1 MQTNRSNSPLH
12 LAVVG
17 HTNTGKTSLL
27 RTLTRSTD
35 FGEVQDRPGT
45 TRHVEGARLL
55 VDGATAIELF
65 DTPGMEDSIALADYL
80 DQLVQRADRLDGPES
95 IRRFLD
101 SPESGRRF
109 EQEARVLRKL
119 LECDA
124 GLYVIDVRDP
134 VLGKHKDELAI
145 LSRCGRPLLPI
156 LNFTYDA
163 HQNVELWRNALAR
176 LGLHA
181 IVEFDTVAPALDGEV
196 QLYDKLALLLDAH
209 GSTLKALKDDIAE
222 QREIRLADAFR
233 LIAELLIDTAA
244 LRLASQVDEAS
255 VKQATEKLRS
265 DIRRRENDCIKAL
278 LKRYNFKRQDFPG
291 STLALQG
298 ERWGMDLFHP
308 QALKD
313 MGIHITKGMAAGA
326 MAGATV
332 DLFTAGLSL
341 GSAALIGAAAGGL
354 WQSADRVG
362 KRIVGRLKG
371 YREISVTDGVLR
383 LLAIR
388 AIALIQAL
396 ERRGHAAQDAISLA
410 PYLLEDAT
418 SKDGI
423 SGDAGIT
430 VKTEAETGTGTRSAT
445 EIRTEPSW
453 GPAIDALRNKK
464 LPPELH
470 EARSQPQWSM
480 LSDSYSMNPRREQA
494 IRSLA
499 GWLANQQHSR

>member
-1 MQTNRSNSPLH
+1 MPTDRSKQPLH

-27 RTLTRSTD
+27 RTLTRNTN

-80 DQLVQRADRLDGPES
+80 DQLVQRADRLDGPAS

-101 SPESGRRF
+101 SPESTRRF

-119 LECDA
+119 LESDA

-145 LSRCGRPLLPI
+145 LSRCGRPLLPV
-156 LNFTYDA
+156 LNFTHDVG
-163 HQNVELWRNALAR
+163 QNVELWRNALAR

-181 IVEFDTVAPALDGEV
+181 IVEFDTIAPALDGEA

-209 GSTLKALKDDIAE
+209 GALLKNLKEDISR
-222 QREIRLADAFR
+222 QREIRLADAGQ
-233 LIAELLIDTAA
+233 LVAELLVDAAA
-244 LRLASQVDEAS
+244 LRLASQIDEAS
-255 VKQATEKLRS
+255 VKHATDKLRS
-265 DIRRRENDCIKAL
+265 AIRRRENDCIKAL
-278 LKRYNFKRQDFPG
+278 LKRYNFNHNDFPG
-291 STLALQG
+291 NTLPLQG

-362 KRIVGRLKG
+362 KRIVGHLKG
-371 YREISVTDGVLR
+371 YREISVADDVLR

-396 ERRGHAAQDAISLA
+396 ERRGHAAQDPISLV
-410 PYLLEDAT
+410 PYLSEDAA
-418 SKDGI
+418 SKDSI
-423 SGDAGIT
+423 SGDAGI
-430 VKTEAETGTGTRSAT
+430 SAT
-445 EIRTEPSW
+445 PETETTALW
-453 GPAIDALRNKK
+453 GPAIDVLRNKK
-464 LPPELH
+464 LPPELL

-480 LSDSYSMNPRREQA
+480 LSNGYLINPRREQA

-499 GWLANQQHSR
+499 GWLASQPQSR